1 MFART
6 ETRAFQ
12 EWVWPYASA
21 MLFIKGRLKF
31 FSEEG
36 VEAGSAGSPSVLI
49 AYGEKER
56 EFLRTCAVEGAFV
69 ELNKEKEK

>member
-1 MFART
+1 
-6 ETRAFQ
+6 
-12 EWVWPYASA
+12 